1 MKQTKEEKAIANKIR
16 KWIKTA
22 KEAETQT
29 EYSCLSITR
38 LTSIKSLC
46 KENRD
51 SAEKFAF
58 FIAQQIQLQM
68 NKIEH
73 HKHFSSEEWDQ
84 DKNLFNKAMDG
95 IKQYIESPNDELKNN
110 LREYLKEIESVQG
123 DDIRNVHWGTTV
135 HFVRSGYLL
144 RLEYALKCFVNYDYP
159 YYAYQLARKYV
170 EGNSDGIMKQSIPML
185 LEVAEFW
192 CQYYFAQSLAK
203 KFPKLMSELTV
214 MKKKLKPMNP
224 SL

>member
-29 EYSCLSITR
+29 KYFGLSITR

-46 KENRD
+46 EGNRD

-58 FIAQQIQLQM
+58 FIAQKIQAEM
-68 NKIEH
+68 NKVEH
-73 HKHFSSEEWDQ
+73 HDYFSPEQWEQ
-84 DKNLFNKAMDG
+84 DKSLFNKAMDDM
-95 IKQYIESPNDELKNN
+95 KKYIESPNDEFKNN

-123 DDIRNVHWGTTV
+123 DDIRRVHWSTTV

-144 RLEYALKCFVNYDYP
+144 KLEYALNCFVDYDYP

-170 EGNSDGIMKQSIPML
+170 EANSDGIMAQSIPML

-192 CQYYFAQSLAK
+192 CQYYLAQSSRE

-214 MKKKLKPMNP
+214 MKKN
-224 SL
+224 